1 MVDDLGSL
9 PGSWRSGEK
18 EFDLKRA
25 TEVFNLHRKNVARQ
39 FEENCCP
46 YYRAFNA
53 TGSDARVRF
62 NSGVI
67 LIDQSQFFATH
78 SNQ

>member
-25 TEVFNLHRKNVARQ
+25 TEVFNLHRNNVARQ
-39 FEENCCP
+39 VEENCCP
-46 YYRAFNA
+46 YYLTLRRA
-53 TGSDARVRF
+53 
-62 NSGVI
+62 I
-67 LIDQSQFFATH
+67 
-78 SNQ
+78 